1 MTMMRTRICLF
12 VLLAGGCYG
21 DMVSTRAGG
30 TGGEGEPT
38 GPDAAGIDPGL
49 ELTCADPAT
58 ATEDGYHYPGMAC
71 LGCHNGSL
79 GPAFTVGGTLFADAA
94 GAAPVSGVTVHLLG
108 ADGGE
113 TRMLAAMN
121 GNFWTADPVVF
132 PATAYVSS
140 CPDVTPMPIETEL
153 GDCNGCHGPGSHIA
167 FAAAP

>member
-1 MTMMRTRICLF
+1 MRTRIWLL
-12 VLLAGGCYG
+12 VLLAAGCYG

-30 TGGEGEPT
+30 AGGGGDEPS
-38 GPDAAGIDPGL
+38 GPDAAGIDPGI
-49 ELTCADPAT
+49 ELACADPMA
-58 ATEDGYHYPGMAC
+58 ASEDGYHYPGMAC

-94 GAAPVSGVTVHLLG
+94 GSTPVSGVNIHLIG

-113 TRMLAAMN
+113 TRMLAAQN
-121 GNFWTADPVVF
+121 GNFWTAEPVAF

-140 CPDVTPMPIETEL
+140 CPDVTPMSIQADL